1 MGGAGAL
8 RAEIIID
15 GESRGHAPK
24 LIELPL
30 GEHVLELV
38 MPEGRRIGPERL
50 TISPFHTLASPL
62 RWVVPEEGASRQDQ

>member
-1 MGGAGAL
+1 L
-8 RAEIIID
+8 RAEILIG

-38 MPEGRRIGPERL
+38 MPEGRRTGPERL
-50 TISPFHTLASPL
+50 HITPLHTPVAPL
-62 RWVVPEEGASRQDQ
+62 RWVVPEEGASRQESAVE